1 MREFPM
7 SRITRYFIF
16 VFASLSLF
24 LSSGAWAAD
33 DGAEEFVRGK
43 HEQLT
48 AVLKLPKSAAREKKV
63 SVAIDESFD
72 YATLAERSLGD
83 EWKNRT
89 EDERKQFR
97 ELLEGLVRQSYRKS
111 IDSTLGWDVE
121 YRGKTAKE
129 AATVVATV
137 SKNKTDAR
145 KAAVTVDYVLVQRDG
160 KWRVVD
166 VIIEGSSLV
175 NNYRS
180 QFTKVIKKKGF
191 AELVVKMKSKLEKGA
206 G

>member
-1 MREFPM
+1 MT
-7 SRITRYFIF
+7 RITRYFVF
-16 VFASLSLF
+16 VLASFSMLV
-24 LSSGAWAAD
+24 SSIAWAAD
-33 DGAEEFVRGK
+33 NGAEQFVRVK
-43 HEQLT
+43 HEQLS
-48 AVLKLPKSAAREKKV
+48 AVLQQPKSSAREKKV
-63 SVAIDESFD
+63 NTTIDESFD
-72 YATLAERSLGD
+72 YATLAERSLGE

-121 YRGKTAKE
+121 YRGNTVKDSG
-129 AATVVATV
+129 TVVSTV
-137 SKNKTDAR
+137 SKNKKDAR
-145 KAAVTVDYVLVQRDG
+145 KSPVTVEYVLLQSGG
-160 KWRVVD
+160 KWKLVD

-180 QFTKVIKKKGF
+180 QFTKVIKKKGYN
-191 AELVVKMKSKLEKGA
+191 ELISKMKTKLAKGE

>member
-1 MREFPM
+1 MGRGV
-7 SRITRYFIF
+7 SRQ
-16 VFASLSLF
+16 
-24 LSSGAWAAD
+24 
-33 DGAEEFVRGK
+33 DG
-43 HEQLT
+43 
-48 AVLKLPKSAAREKKV
+48 
-63 SVAIDESFD
+63 
-72 YATLAERSLGD
+72 
-83 EWKNRT
+83 
-89 EDERKQFR
+89 
-97 ELLEGLVRQSYRKS
+97 EG
-111 IDSTLGWDVE
+111 TG
-121 YRGKTAKE
+121 
-129 AATVVATV
+129 TVVATV

-145 KAAVTVDYVLVQRDG
+145 KAAVAVDYVLVQRDG

>member
-7 SRITRYFIF
+7 SRITRFF
-16 VFASLSLF
+16 LLVVSVFSLF
-24 LSSGAWAAD
+24 VTTSAFAAD
-33 DGAEEFVRGK
+33 DGAELFVRSK

-48 AVLKLPKSAAREKKV
+48 AVLKQPKSATREKKV
-63 SVAIDESFD
+63 TAAIDESFD

-83 EWKNRT
+83 EWKNRS

-121 YRGKTAKE
+121 YRGKTVKDTG
-129 AATVVATV
+129 TVVATV
-137 SKNKTDAR
+137 SKNKKDSR
-145 KAAVTVDYVLVQRDG
+145 KAPVTVDYVLLQSGG

-191 AELVVKMKSKLEKGA
+191 NELITKMKSKLGKGE